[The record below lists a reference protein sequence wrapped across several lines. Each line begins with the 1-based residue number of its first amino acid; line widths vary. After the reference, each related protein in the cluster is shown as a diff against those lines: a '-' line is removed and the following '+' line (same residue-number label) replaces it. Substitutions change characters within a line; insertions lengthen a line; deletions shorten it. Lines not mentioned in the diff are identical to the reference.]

1 MSTVASMK
9 SLASPIRSSGIGGGY
24 DLFGLKLPQHH
35 LSAAALQAVDV
46 EATMQKLEFE
56 VKFAKE
62 ELAEEFDN
70 TLADLEDEAHE
81 DATRKRKKAAVL
93 LHMMGEE
100 KKRDTYEHTLTY
112 VCGTADE
119 EERKVVKRDIRKL
132 TLLINELKVA
142 ASDEGLLGAQAVQ
155 SPIQIPMQQVY
166 PYRAVKVTKLDL
178 SRFNGDIINF
188 KGFNTK
194 FDSVIRSS
202 GIPEEFWGT
211 YLYERTTTTT
221 AHDHLGR

>member
-1 MSTVASMK
+1 MSTTTTTTTTTTTVVSMR
-9 SLASPIRSSGIGGGY
+9 SLTSPIRSSGIGGGY

-100 KKRDTYEHTLTY
+100 EKRDAYEHTLTY

-119 EERKVVKRDIRKL
+119 EERIVVKRDIRKL

-142 ASDEGLLGAQAVQ
+142 ASDEGLVGAQAVQ
-155 SPIQIPMQQVY
+155 PAPQTVIHHAP
-166 PYRAVKVTKLDL
+166 PYRTTKMAPLNLPKWD
-178 SRFNGDIINF
+178 GDIAKF
-188 KGFNTK
+188 KAFNTN
-194 FDSVIRSS
+194 FDGLIRNS

-211 YLYERTTTTT
+211 YLF
-221 AHDHLGR
+221 